1 MPERARALYESYVGW
16 CLRVA
21 GRPGARSAAKNAK
34 LRHALEQAH
43 LEYLPEAFVAL
54 AWVNT
59 VLAVLVAYVLV
70 GIAAITFPLLGHP
83 IARPILVVLV
93 LLPPLLGMTLFVA
106 QSVFPDYRAGERRR
120 KIDRDLPY
128 AVNYI
133 AAMSSAGIVP
143 TTLLADLARE
153 PTYGEVTREVA
164 WLIRDI
170 DLLGI
175 DLLTAINRAIQWCRQ
190 PKLRGTR
197 SSASTR
203 QRASKRSRTGT

>member
-1 MPERARALYESYVGW
+1 MAGRRSRELFEAYVGW

-21 GRPGARSAAKNAK
+21 GRPASAAAAKNAK

-43 LEYLPEAFVAL
+43 LEFLPEAFVAL

-106 QSVFPDYRAGERRR
+106 QSGYPDYLAGERRR
-120 KIDRDLPY
+120 KSDRDLPY
-128 AVNYI
+128 A
-133 AAMSSAGIVP
+133 
-143 TTLLADLARE
+143 
-153 PTYGEVTREVA
+153 
-164 WLIRDI
+164 
-170 DLLGI
+170 
-175 DLLTAINRAIQWCRQ
+175 
-190 PKLRGTR
+190 
-197 SSASTR
+197 
-203 QRASKRSRTGT
+203 